1 MQIYKDWEVS
11 AADQI
16 DISNIVTIQ
25 TSYPNYKA
33 YVNPY
38 PAYAGTSVIMNRYK
52 L

>member
-1 MQIYKDWEVS
+1 MQIYSDWEVNP
-11 AADQI
+11 ADQAA
-16 DISNIVTIQ
+16 ISSATAA
-25 TSYPNYKA
+25 YPNYKA